1 LIVTL
6 IAAMA
11 ENRVIGRQGR
21 LPWHLPE
28 DLARFRRL
36 TMGHPLIMG
45 RKTFEAIARP
55 LPGRT
60 TIVLSRQ
67 PGYRAHGC
75 AVCGSLDEALEAA
88 AATGAPEVFI
98 CGGSDI
104 YRQALHLA
112 QFIQL
117 TLVPGHYEG
126 DVIFPPIPPDFEEV
140 AREEG
145 EGEPSLAFITY
156 KRRHPGIPTTG

>member
-1 LIVTL
+1 MIVTL

-11 ENRVIGRQGR
+11 ENRVMGRNGH
-21 LPWHLPE
+21 LPWQLPE

-45 RKTFEAIARP
+45 RKTFEGIGRP

-60 TIVLSRQ
+60 TMVLSRQ
-67 PGYRAHGC
+67 PGYRADGC
-75 AVCGSLDEALEAA
+75 PVFDSLGGALEAA

-98 CGGSDI
+98 CGGSDV

-112 QFIQL
+112 RRIQL
-117 TLVPGHYEG
+117 TLVHGNYEG
-126 DVIFPPIPPDFEEV
+126 DVSFPHIPPDFQEV
-140 AREEG
+140 GREEG
-145 EGEPSLAFITY
+145 KGEPSLAFITY
-156 KRRHPGIPTTG
+156 ERRHRGIPTTG